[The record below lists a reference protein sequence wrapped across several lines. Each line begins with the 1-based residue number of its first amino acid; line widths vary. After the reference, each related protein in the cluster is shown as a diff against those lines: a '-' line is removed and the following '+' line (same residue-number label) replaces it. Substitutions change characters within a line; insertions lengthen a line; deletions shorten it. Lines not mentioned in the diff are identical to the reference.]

1 MSVSFGDIVTLS
13 IIEVSGYAC
22 WGEVDGQIGF
32 THCVDWSSEKP
43 VPENCFPKVGQKL
56 RAKVFHITESSDEPL
71 PADVTFDGKF
81 RVDFAAS
88 FALLQPKPTN
98 ESV

>member
-32 THCVDWSSEKP
+32 THCVDWSW
-43 VPENCFPKVGQKL
+43 ENLFLKIAFQK
-56 RAKVFHITESSDEPL
+56 
-71 PADVTFDGKF
+71 
-81 RVDFAAS
+81 
-88 FALLQPKPTN
+88 
-98 ESV
+98 

>member
-1 MSVSFGDIVTLS
+1 MSIAIGDIVTLS

-32 THCVDWSSEKP
+32 THCVDWSLERP
-43 VPENCFPKVGQKL
+43 VPEKYCPKVGQRLK
-56 RAKVFHITESSDEPL
+56 AKVFHITESSDEPL

-81 RVDFAAS
+81 QVDFAAS
-88 FALLQPKPTN
+88 FALLQK
-98 ESV
+98 

>member
-1 MSVSFGDIVTLS
+1 MPL
-13 IIEVSGYAC
+13 GYVGAKNKFKKI
-22 WGEVDGQIGF
+22 GLGNDGQIGF
-32 THCVDWSSEKP
+32 THCVDWSSERP

-81 RVDFAAS
+81 QVDFAAS
-88 FALLQPKPTN
+88 FALLQPKPED